1 MRVSDKMNQNQVLN
15 NIQKTRSNIQTLQT
29 QAATMKKVSKPSDDP
44 IGAAKILE
52 NRTDLKNLNQYE
64 KDIEHARTFLETTES
79 TLAQLNDTIVRAKE
93 LALQGA
99 TDTNGGLPREMIAEE
114 ISQIS
119 NSILEMSNRTS
130 GERYLFGGY
139 KTEAPPFAQ
148 DGTYRG
154 DAAQVQIQNH
164 REQFMPMNLT
174 GSQIFMGQNLGFQ
187 ETIKRA
193 WEVPKTLEEL
203 QAFKLNN
210 IEKQFEADELQQNQ
224 IETRGPASVGR
235 AERIQTDGSVT
246 SNADP
251 VTGSRGVNI
260 FSMITGLEAAL
271 RTNDKI
277 GIQEALEPLD
287 QAMNQINMARAEVG
301 GRVSQMNATQE
312 GIQKQII
319 ENKSQNSI
327 IEDADAFETFSN
339 LSKSDASL
347 KGILETSG
355 KMSQLSLMDFLR

>member
-1 MRVSDKMNQNQVLN
+1 MRVSDKMNQNQVIN

-64 KDIEHARTFLETTES
+64 KDIEHAKTFLETTES
-79 TLAQLNDTIVRAKE
+79 TLSQLNEAVVRAKE

-114 ISQIS
+114 ISQIKS
-119 NSILEMSNRTS
+119 SILELSNRTS

-139 KTEAPPFAQ
+139 KTEAPPFSK
-148 DGTYRG
+148 DGSYRG
-154 DAAQVQIQNH
+154 DAAQIQIQNH
-164 REQFMPMNLT
+164 RDQFMPMNLA
-174 GSQIFMGQNLGFQ
+174 GSQVFMGQELGFQ
-187 ETIKRA
+187 QTIKRD

-203 QAFKLNN
+203 QAFKLDN
-210 IEKQFEADELQQNQ
+210 IERQFDFEEMQQNE
-224 IETRGPASVGR
+224 IEMRGPASIGR
-235 AERIQTDGSVT
+235 VERLQSEDQLGA
-246 SNADP
+246 AD
-251 VTGSRGVNI
+251 TNSGVNI
-260 FSMITGLEAAL
+260 FSMMADLELAL

-287 QAMNQINMARAEVG
+287 TAMNQINMARAEVG

-312 GIQKQII
+312 GLQKQIL
-319 ENKSQNSI
+319 ENRSQNSI
-327 IEDADAFETFSN
+327 IEDADAFETMSN
-339 LSKSDASL
+339 LAKSDAAL

-355 KMSQLSLMDFLR
+355 KMTQLSLMDFLR

>member
-1 MRVSDKMNQNQVLN
+1 MRVTDKGNQNQLLN
-15 NIQKTRSNIQTLQT
+15 NIQKSRSNVQALQT
-29 QAATMKKVSKPSDDP
+29 QAATMKKISKPSDDP

-64 KDIEHARTFLETTES
+64 KDIEHARSFLESTES
-79 TLAQLNDTIVRAKE
+79 TLSQLNEALVRTKE

-139 KTEAPPFAQ
+139 KTESPPFSK
-148 DGTYRG
+148 DGSYRG

-164 REQFMPMNLT
+164 REQFMPMNLA
-174 GSQIFMGQNLGFQ
+174 GSQVFMGQDLGFQ
-187 ETIKRA
+187 QTIKRD

-203 QAFKLNN
+203 QAFKLNT
-210 IEKQFEADELQQNQ
+210 IEKKFQADEDQQNI

-235 AERIQTDGSVT
+235 AERIQSTSVE
-246 SNADP
+246 DP
-251 VTGSRGVNI
+251 VTGGKGVNI

-301 GRVSQMNATQE
+301 GRMSQINSTQE
-312 GIQKQII
+312 GIQKQIV
-319 ENKSQNSI
+319 ENKSQNSV
-327 IEDADAFETFSN
+327 IEDADAFETLSN
-339 LSKSDASL
+339 LSKSDSTL

-355 KMSQLSLMDFLR
+355 KMSQLSLLDFLK

>member
-1 MRVSDKMNQNQVLN
+1 MRVSDKMNQNQLLN
-15 NIQKTRSNIQTLQT
+15 NIQKSRSNIQTLQN
-29 QAATMKKVSKPSDDP
+29 QAATMKKISKPSDDP

-64 KDIEHARTFLETTES
+64 KDIDHARVFLETTES
-79 TLAQLNDTIVRAKE
+79 TLSQLTEAVVRAKE

-99 TDTNGGLPREMIAEE
+99 TDTNGGLPREMIAKE

-119 NSILEMSNRTS
+119 NSVLEMSNRTS

-139 KTEAPPFAQ
+139 KTEAPPFSQ

-164 REQFMPMNLT
+164 REQFMPMNLA
-174 GSQIFMGQNLGFQ
+174 GSQVFMGEGLGFHQ
-187 ETIKRA
+187 TIKRD

-203 QAFKLNN
+203 QAFKLNT
-210 IEKQFEADELQQNQ
+210 IEKKFDAEDLQQNEIQ
-224 IETRGPASVGR
+224 SRGPASIGR
-235 AERIQTDGSVT
+235 TERLQPNGELESVAST
-246 SNADP
+246 
-251 VTGSRGVNI
+251 TGANI
-260 FSMITGLEAAL
+260 FSIMSGLELAL
-271 RTNDKI
+271 RTNDKA
-277 GIQEALEPLD
+277 GIQMALEPLD
-287 QAMNQINMARAEVG
+287 TAMNQINMARAEVG

-319 ENKSQNSI
+319 ENKTQNST

-339 LSKSDASL
+339 LTKSDATL

-355 KMSQLSLMDFLR
+355 KMSQLSLLDFLK